1 MLNDFAKELM
11 KPWFSVQNFVWVLAV
26 IFGIALLKPTSS
38 ELAGWVQAIG
48 SIAAILGALKVGRL
62 QIENQNAVVAEQVR
76 NQDEAKNKELRARA
90 GAMFAVVQC
99 CANQAEALAN
109 IAKQKMPVEILK
121 MTWEAHLKE
130 LSLANLNALKGI
142 PTFELGSYDL
152 VVTHSH
158 ILASFISLISE
169 IERVVVGDRAFHAP
183 ESNEIYAGV
192 IQHNGV
198 LQYGFRIFTKSHEER
213 LASFS

>member
-1 MLNDFAKELM
+1 MLNDFAKGLM
-11 KPWFSVQNFVWVLAV
+11 KPWCSVQNFTWAFAV

-38 ELAGWVQAIG
+38 ELASWVQAVG

-62 QIENQNAVVAEQVR
+62 QIENQNAVLLEQVR
-76 NQDEAKNKELRARA
+76 NQNEEKNKELRARA
-90 GAMFAVVQC
+90 IAMFAVVQC
-99 CANQAEALAN
+99 CANQAEALSG
-109 IAKQKMPVEILK
+109 IAKQEMPVEILK

-130 LSLANLNALKGI
+130 LSLANLAAIKAI

-158 ILASFISLISE
+158 ILASFMNLISE
-169 IERVVVGDRAFHAP
+169 LERVVVGDRTFHAP
-183 ESNEIYAGV
+183 ESSEIYAGV

-198 LQYGFRIFTKSHEER
+198 LQYGFSVFKEAHEER
-213 LASFS
+213 LTNFS